1 MGDSDAAVLREAAEE
16 ILRGNALGKSEI
28 HRKLFQYLL
37 DRALQGAPPR
47 ELDIAFDVFNKDA
60 SFTGSEDALV
70 RVHVRALRVKLDEY
84 YRGPGKASPVHLSIP
99 KGAYRLS
106 ATAADPSTVPVDGE
120 SSPLPGP
127 SRRWRFVVSA
137 GVLVILAVSLVLN
150 LSHWS
155 SRAPARQAG
164 PAVDATPIWQMFLEG
179 DRPITLV
186 LGDFFLFS
194 RPIDDGI
201 QVRVV
206 DPRIRSSL
214 DLQRFTSAHSG
225 LDASFGKSQTT
236 LLPKSVAVALGNVLP
251 IVERSGRPWSLRLSS
266 ELRFEDL
273 RDTDVF
279 YFGPLNRIGLI
290 SDFVKAG
297 SSFRYLPDYTLED
310 TTDGKLYVGS
320 GEDPGMLTD
329 YALFTAVPGPADN
342 RIYVFGNAG
351 KDIGLLRLID
361 QMTTPAG
368 LGQVL
373 DKLPAERNA
382 VPRYFEILLA
392 VRGYDRT
399 DIGAEIIA
407 ARAIPAGD

>member
-1 MGDSDAAVLREAAEE
+1 MTESDATLLRQAGEE
-16 ILRGNALGKSEI
+16 ILRGSALGKSEI
-28 HRKLFQYLL
+28 HRKLFQYLM

-70 RVHVRALRVKLDEY
+70 RVHVRALRMKLEEY
-84 YRGPGKASPVHLSIP
+84 YRGPGRASPVHLSIP
-99 KGAYRLS
+99 KGAYRLAAAPADAS
-106 ATAADPSTVPVDGE
+106 AAPVEGE
-120 SSPLPGP
+120 RATSSS
-127 SRRWRFVVSA
+127 SRRWRIGLSA
-137 GVLVILAVSLVLN
+137 GVLVLLGISLMLN

-155 SRAPARQAG
+155 SRQPVGQ
-164 PAVDATPIWQMFLEG
+164 VDPSIEANPIWQMFLQG

-194 RPIDDGI
+194 RKLEDGTL
-201 QVRVV
+201 VRVV
-206 DPRIRSSL
+206 DPRIRSSA
-214 DLQRFTSAHSG
+214 DLQRFTSAHTG
-225 LDASFGKSQTT
+225 LDPEFGKSQTT
-236 LLPKSVAVALGNVLP
+236 LLPKSAAVSLGNVLP
-251 IVERSGRPWSLRLSS
+251 IVERSGRAWSLRLSS
-266 ELRFEDL
+266 ELRLEDL

-297 SSFRYLPDYTLED
+297 STFRYKPDYTLED
-310 TTDGKLYVGS
+310 TTSGKLYVGS

-329 YALFTAVPGPADN
+329 YALFAAVPGPANN

-368 LGQVL
+368 LRQVL
-373 DKLPAERNA
+373 AKLSPENTS
-382 VPRYFEILLA
+382 VPEYFEMVLA

-399 DIGAEIIA
+399 DIGAEIVA
-407 ARAIPAGD
+407 ARAITGD